1 MVWLQKLLWEA
12 EQTKQPGSVFQIPLK
27 SLSWAFMFWSPF
39 MFAGLLLLLSLVLQ
53 REVGG
58 DRANTVTFLSRDT
71 LRSIGRWHYVTRL
84 VYKASMVVHDLLRSR
99 PNIICSKN
107 YISIFW
113 DCSDFFKFCIVFL
126 IITICRASLHFL
138 MAHMYLCYPLLK

>member
-12 EQTKQPGSVFQIPLK
+12 EQTKPPGSVFQIPLK

-71 LRSIGRWHYVTRL
+71 LRSIGR
-84 VYKASMVVHDLLRSR
+84 
-99 PNIICSKN
+99 
-107 YISIFW
+107 
-113 DCSDFFKFCIVFL
+113 
-126 IITICRASLHFL
+126 
-138 MAHMYLCYPLLK
+138 